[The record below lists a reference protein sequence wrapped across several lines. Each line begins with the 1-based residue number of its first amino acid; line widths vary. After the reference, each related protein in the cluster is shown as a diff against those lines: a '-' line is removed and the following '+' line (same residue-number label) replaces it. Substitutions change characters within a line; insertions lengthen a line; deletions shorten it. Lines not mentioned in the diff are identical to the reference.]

1 MSGQG
6 YYAWPEK
13 GRPVINERYYT
24 GKYDPDIPFF
34 IQANEACKLVEE
46 GVCSFQECDDAMV
59 YGYHT
64 QGPIDYI
71 RRFETAYVADK
82 LRAILEKY
90 GNTIFAPAQT
100 LVTGAYLR

>member
-1 MSGQG
+1 MIG
-6 YYAWPEK
+6 
-13 GRPVINERYYT
+13 ERYYT

-82 LRAILEKY
+82 LRAIL
-90 GNTIFAPAQT
+90 GNMERPSLLRPRRLSPAHI
-100 LVTGAYLR
+100 